1 MPPPPVLITLFVAA
15 SERIPK
21 RAAKKRPHQTGFW
34 QMPCPPADL
43 EDSLIIRRL
52 TPLPPEGSGPFQ
64 SKKMGISRNFNRER
78 QGRHRLIRLY
88 LRSSAV
94 RKRRCSAKIRAMS
107 ERIYRD
113 PVHNIIRLQ
122 TDSDEGE
129 LMMRLIDAAEF
140 QRLRRIKQLGL
151 GLYTYQGAEHS
162 RFTHSLGAFHL
173 MTRVLDRLSE
183 TYAIDPGDRI
193 AARAAA
199 LLHDV
204 GHGSFS
210 HVMEKVLNFH
220 HERWTVQV
228 ILDEASEVGQLL
240 RSHSDDLPHKLAS
253 IIEGTFQPAA
263 LAQLVSSQLDVD
275 RMDYLLRD
283 SLMTGAKY
291 GIYDLEWIINALA
304 IDEAADRVYVQARGV
319 YAVEEYLQARYYMF
333 RQVYFHRT
341 LRSAEAVLRSIMRR
355 ALHLLDDGQEVWHAS
370 GTAFEKI
377 LRREVLSIS
386 EHMQVDDSDFVFHIK
401 QWQRSSDP
409 ILRDLSRRFIARS
422 LFKAIDIDMPPD
434 QQADFLSTARQ
445 TVERAGFDPDYYFIE
460 DRASDVPYYSY
471 YHSEK
476 SEPKTH
482 IYVESGYASPQIKEI
497 SEVSNVVKGL
507 QHAYELHR
515 VCFPAEVKNEVY
527 AIYHRGSHKEAQ
539 TAIR

>member
-1 MPPPPVLITLFVAA
+1 MP
-15 SERIPK
+15 
-21 RAAKKRPHQTGFW
+21 
-34 QMPCPPADL
+34 
-43 EDSLIIRRL
+43 
-52 TPLPPEGSGPFQ
+52 
-64 SKKMGISRNFNRER
+64 
-78 QGRHRLIRLY
+78 
-88 LRSSAV
+88 
-94 RKRRCSAKIRAMS
+94 

-173 MTRVLDRLSE
+173 MTRVLDRLGE
-183 TYAIDPGDRI
+183 RYTINAADRV

-220 HERWTVQV
+220 HEHWTVQV
-228 ILDEASEVGQLL
+228 ILEESSEIGSLL
-240 RSHSDDLPHKLAS
+240 RSHSPDLPHKVAS
-253 IIEGTFQPAA
+253 IIEGKFQPSA

-304 IDEAADRVYVQARGV
+304 IDEAADRIYVEARGV

-341 LRSAEAVLRSIMRR
+341 LRSAEAVLRSIIRR
-355 ALHLLDDGQEVWHAS
+355 ALQLFDEGQDVWHAS
-370 GTAFEKI
+370 ETAFEKI
-377 LRREVLSIS
+377 LRREPLTIA
-386 EHMQVDDSDFVFHIK
+386 EHLQIDDSDFVFHVK
-401 QWQRSSDP
+401 QWQRSHDH
-409 ILRDLSRRFIARS
+409 ILSDLSRRFIARR
-422 LFKAIDIDMPPD
+422 LFKAIDLDMPHD
-434 QQADFLSTARQ
+434 QRAEFLSAARE
-445 TVERAGFDPDYYFIE
+445 TVERAGFDPEYYFIE
-460 DRASDVPYYSY
+460 DRASDVPYYNY
-471 YHSEK
+471 YAAEK
-476 SEPKTH
+476 AEPKTH
-482 IYVESGYASPQIKEI
+482 IYVESGYASPRIREI
-497 SEVSNVVKGL
+497 SEVSDVARGL
-507 QHAYELHR
+507 QYPYELHR
-515 VCFPAEVKNEVY
+515 VCFPPEVKREV
-527 AIYHRGSHKEAQ
+527 
-539 TAIR
+539 

>member
-1 MPPPPVLITLFVAA
+1 
-15 SERIPK
+15 
-21 RAAKKRPHQTGFW
+21 
-34 QMPCPPADL
+34 
-43 EDSLIIRRL
+43 
-52 TPLPPEGSGPFQ
+52 
-64 SKKMGISRNFNRER
+64 
-78 QGRHRLIRLY
+78 
-88 LRSSAV
+88 
-94 RKRRCSAKIRAMS
+94 MS

-122 TDSDEGE
+122 TNTDEGD
-129 LMMRLIDAAEF
+129 LMMRLIDAQEF

-173 MTRVLDRLSE
+173 MTRVLDRLGERYSIAE
-183 TYAIDPGDRI
+183 DDRV

-210 HVMEKVLNFH
+210 HVMEKVLGFH

-228 ILDEASEVGQLL
+228 LLSEQTEVGTLL
-240 RSHSDDLPHKLAS
+240 RSHSSELPLKVAS
-253 IIEGTFQPAA
+253 IIEGKFQPSA

-304 IDEAADRVYVQARGV
+304 IDEEADRIYVEARGL

-341 LRSAEAVLRSIMRR
+341 LRSAEAVLRSTIRR
-355 ALHLLDDGQEVWHAS
+355 ALHLLTDGKEVWHAE

-377 LRREVLSIS
+377 LRREPLTITD
-386 EHMQVDDSDFVFHIK
+386 HLQVDDSDIIFHVK
-401 QWQRSSDP
+401 QWQTSDDA
-409 ILRDLSRRFIARS
+409 ILGDLSRRFIARR
-422 LFKAIDIDMPPD
+422 LFKAIDLDMPVSERPE
-434 QQADFLSTARQ
+434 FLSAARNS
-445 TVERAGFDPDYYFIE
+445 VMRAGFDPDYYFIE
-460 DRASDVPYYSY
+460 DRASDVPYYNY
-471 YHSEK
+471 YSAQET
-476 SEPKTH
+476 EPKTR
-482 IYVESGYASPQIKEI
+482 IYVETGFARPQIREI
-497 SEVSNVVKGL
+497 SEVSNVVRGL
-507 QHAYELHR
+507 QHGYELHR
-515 VCFPAEVKNEVY
+515 VCFPSEVKSEVY
-527 AIYHRGSHKEAQ
+527 ALYHESDSNKES
-539 TAIR
+539 TGESGDG

>member
-1 MPPPPVLITLFVAA
+1 MA
-15 SERIPK
+15 
-21 RAAKKRPHQTGFW
+21 
-34 QMPCPPADL
+34 
-43 EDSLIIRRL
+43 
-52 TPLPPEGSGPFQ
+52 
-64 SKKMGISRNFNRER
+64 
-78 QGRHRLIRLY
+78 
-88 LRSSAV
+88 
-94 RKRRCSAKIRAMS
+94 

-129 LMMRLIDAAEF
+129 LMMRLIDAGEF

-173 MTRVLDRLSE
+173 MTRVLDRLGE
-183 TYAIDPGDRI
+183 RYAIAAADRV

-210 HVMEKVLNFH
+210 HVMEKVMSFH
-220 HERWTVQV
+220 HERWTVEV
-228 ILDEASEVGQLL
+228 ILNESSEIGTLL
-240 RSHSDDLPHKLAS
+240 RSHSPDLPAKVAS

-304 IDEAADRVYVQARGV
+304 IDEDNDRIYLAARGL

-355 ALHLLDDGQEVWHAS
+355 ALTLLEAGKPLWYGPD
-370 GTAFEKI
+370 TAFEKV
-377 LRREVLSIS
+377 LRRRQLAIH
-386 EHMQVDDSDFVFHIK
+386 EHLEVDDSDVLFHVK
-401 QWQRSSDP
+401 Q
-409 ILRDLSRRFIARS
+409 
-422 LFKAIDIDMPPD
+422 
-434 QQADFLSTARQ
+434 
-445 TVERAGFDPDYYFIE
+445 
-460 DRASDVPYYSY
+460 
-471 YHSEK
+471 
-476 SEPKTH
+476 
-482 IYVESGYASPQIKEI
+482 
-497 SEVSNVVKGL
+497 
-507 QHAYELHR
+507 
-515 VCFPAEVKNEVY
+515 
-527 AIYHRGSHKEAQ
+527 
-539 TAIR
+539 